1 MAKKDTKKTEPKKS
15 DTLFEKFGEM
25 GSAKE
30 LNMCADGFREEGDIE
45 SLKAFAVEN
54 GFTEED
60 ALNYVKAKETNQ
72 TAEFCNPF
80 TAAEA
85 KMRLETKDH
94 PELEKIANLLL
105 SEGDD
110 MELLEAIRKKG
121 KRLVKAYIAMEDEAY
136 KIAKKTASGRNCNGC
151 LFSDNEGLT
160 IIKKYYKEAV

>member
-30 LNMCADGFREEGDIE
+30 LNMCADGFHEEGDIE

-72 TAEFCNPF
+72 TAEFCNPIS
-80 TAAEA
+80 AAMAKLDLEA
-85 KMRLETKDH
+85 KSSSEKKAATLLKS
-94 PELEKIANLLL
+94 ELDDIDLA
-105 SEGDD
+105 EG
-110 MELLEAIRKKG
+110 IRRKG
-121 KRLVKAYIAMEDEAY
+121 KRLEKAFEAMKEEAR
-136 KIAKKTASGRNCNGC
+136 KIQVNGC
-151 LFSDNEGLT
+151 GMISDLEGLE
-160 IIKKYYKEAV
+160 IMKEYYKEAV

>member
-30 LNMCADGFREEGDIE
+30 LNMCADGFHEEGDIE

-72 TAEFCNPF
+72 TAEFCNPIS
-80 TAAEA
+80 AAMAKLDLEA
-85 KMRLETKDH
+85 KSSSEKKAATLLKS
-94 PELEKIANLLL
+94 EL
-105 SEGDD
+105 DD
-110 MELLEAIRKKG
+110 IDLA
-121 KRLVKAYIAMEDEAY
+121 
-136 KIAKKTASGRNCNGC
+136 
-151 LFSDNEGLT
+151 
-160 IIKKYYKEAV
+160 